1 MGGTDDKAEGQGQEL
16 KGRLKE
22 AAGDLTDDKSLKS
35 EGAGDKTAGKVKQ
48 AVGDIKKAAE
58 DIR

>member
-1 MGGTDDKAEGQGQEL
+1 MSGTDDKAEGQGQEL